1 MNAYILNG
9 YGRGGYFDPSAYDN
23 MQGTNQ
29 VIPMQ
34 GTNQVIPMQG
44 TNQVIPM
51 QGTNQVIPMQGM
63 IGEYYVSP
71 YALLEEYDVPMQGM
85 PSDYTADD
93 IKAYQLA
100 YMMGDDDALNGL
112 FSKVK
117 SRIKER
123 RAGREA
129 QKTERR
135 ATRSE
140 RRKLRTERIRT
151 GGTFLDKL
159 GDIGGGILKN
169 AAGLADQAGA
179 ELDDLGI
186 PYDEEILEQ
195 RALRSAEAGNTADD
209 VLPPA
214 TEPTT
219 PEVPPAPGAPESGV
233 MAWWNKRS
241 TAEKAGIGIGIAVVG
256 YLAYKQFSKKGKR

>member
-23 MQGTNQ
+23 
-29 VIPMQ
+29 
-34 GTNQVIPMQG
+34 MQG